1 MKMREIL
8 ARNMRRLRAERRM
21 SQEKLGFEADIT
33 TTYVSLI
40 ETEKYAAS
48 IDVIERIAIALKVA
62 PADLLADTPKPRR
75 TK

>member
-1 MKMREIL
+1 MTMRETL
-8 ARNMRRLRAERRM
+8 ARNMRRLRAARRM

-48 IDVIERIAIALKVA
+48 IDVIERIANALNVTTSE
-62 PADLLADTPKPRR
+62 LLVDPPKSRR
-75 TK
+75 MK